1 VSTDG
6 NWTPGPGVSPDPR
19 TESVGSLLSDLSADL
34 STLVR
39 QEIELA
45 RVELTAKGKVAG
57 KGAGMLAAAGVVALV
72 MLFALTLFLIAVL
85 GEVMDTWLAAL
96 IVTILWGIVALVLVQ
111 AGRKQL
117 KEALPPKP
125 EQTIE
130 TIKEDVQWAKT
141 QMRSDT
147 TSS

>member
-1 VSTDG
+1 MTA
-6 NWTPGPGVSPDPR
+6 PGVSPDPR
-19 TESVGSLLSDLSADL
+19 TESVGSLLSDLSSDI

-72 MLFALTLFLIAVL
+72 MLFALTMFLIAVL

-96 IVTILWGIVALVLVQ
+96 IVTILWGVVAFVLVQ

>member
-1 VSTDG
+1 
-6 NWTPGPGVSPDPR
+6 
-19 TESVGSLLSDLSADL
+19 
-34 STLVR
+34 
-39 QEIELA
+39 
-45 RVELTAKGKVAG
+45 
-57 KGAGMLAAAGVVALV
+57 M
-72 MLFALTLFLIAVL
+72 FLIAVL
-85 GEVMDTWLAAL
+85 GEFMDTWLAAL
-96 IVTILWGIVALVLVQ
+96 IVTILWGIVAFVLVQ
-111 AGRKQL
+111 AGRKHL

>member
-1 VSTDG
+1 VASHAV
-6 NWTPGPGVSPDPR
+6 NPDPR
-19 TESVGSLLSDLSADL
+19 TESVGELLSDLSSDL

-45 RVELTAKGKVAG
+45 RVEMTAKGKVAG
-57 KGAGMLAAAGVVALV
+57 KGAGMLAGAGVVGLAVLGA
-72 MLFALTLFLIAVL
+72 FTTFLIAL
-85 GEVMDTWLAAL
+85 LAKVMDVWLAAL
-96 IVTILWGIVALVLVQ
+96 IVTIVWAIVAFVLVQ

-141 QMRSDT
+141 QMQSDT